1 MKIALN
7 LVKILIFIFALYILT
22 QNSGQYVDINFI
34 NATYSD
40 VNLLVIILISLTVG
54 AVLGA
59 VFMAFA
65 VIQSRSEVKNLRN
78 KNRQL
83 IKELENLRNISID
96 EIPDEEPSSQIPS
109 TISKSES
116 Q

>member
-7 LVKILIFIFALYILT
+7 LLKIFMFIFALYILT

-34 NATYSD
+34 NTTFSG
-40 VNLLVIILISLTVG
+40 VNLLIVILISLTVG

-65 VIQSRSEVKNLRN
+65 VIQSRTEVKTLRD

-96 EIPDEEPSSQIPS
+96 EIPDEELPAQLPAS
-109 TISKSES
+109 TSKSES